1 MVVLGMKLI
10 GEQGGKRPDIHMQ
23 DGYAEVTV
31 PWPDAKVAVTFDL
44 IIIHFLTKVMR
55 VNNRTKQTGT
65 EKGKYVTIIRDEI
78 K

>member
-1 MVVLGMKLI
+1 M
-10 GEQGGKRPDIHMQ
+10 
-23 DGYAEVTV
+23 
-31 PWPDAKVAVTFDL
+31 VTFDP

-65 EKGKYVTIIRDEI
+65 EKREIRHYNSSR